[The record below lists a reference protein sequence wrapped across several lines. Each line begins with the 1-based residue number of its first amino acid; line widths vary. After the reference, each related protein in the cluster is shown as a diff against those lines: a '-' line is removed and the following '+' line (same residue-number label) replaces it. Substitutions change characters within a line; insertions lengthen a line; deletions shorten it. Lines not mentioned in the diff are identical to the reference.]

1 MGAGMRAKAKK
12 KKKKK
17 GRGRRE
23 VSVMEKRIEL
33 LVHGAPVV
41 VKVHIV

>member
-1 MGAGMRAKAKK
+1 MRAKA
-12 KKKKK
+12 KKKK